1 MEIRDMITA
10 ILIIFAGENPDKV
23 LKLNIKMVGIF
34 FDHD

>member
-10 ILIIFAGENPDKV
+10 INNHFAGNPDKV

-34 FDHD
+34 FRP